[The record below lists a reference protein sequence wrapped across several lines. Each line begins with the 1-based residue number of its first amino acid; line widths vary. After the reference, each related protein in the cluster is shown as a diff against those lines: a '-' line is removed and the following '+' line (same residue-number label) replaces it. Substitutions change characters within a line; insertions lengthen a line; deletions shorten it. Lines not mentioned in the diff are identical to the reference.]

1 MRWVTG
7 RKRGTGLGTDS
18 ADTAAS
24 PVKGLPK
31 RSKSEERF
39 LKDSKVTES
48 AENAR
53 SYFFSKQVQETI

>member
-1 MRWVTG
+1 MPVGPTVVG
-7 RKRGTGLGTDS
+7 N
-18 ADTAAS
+18 
-24 PVKGLPK
+24 VKGLPK